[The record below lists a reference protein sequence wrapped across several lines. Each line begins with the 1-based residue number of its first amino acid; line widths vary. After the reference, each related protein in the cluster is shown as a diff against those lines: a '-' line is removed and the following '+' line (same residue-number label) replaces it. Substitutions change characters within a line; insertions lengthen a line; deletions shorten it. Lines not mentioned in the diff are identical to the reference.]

1 MSNKKNLPDMLNIFK
16 DMFTEQQPTMDALIN
31 YEVLVLTIE
40 AAIAETS
47 NHAILGEKIKEI
59 MSDWTAKNQDILKS
73 PKNKKIKVP
82 NIELLNSEGPIMV
95 LKIENDKFCIY
106 DEWKQLIAVLM
117 KPSLMAFINGKQTL
131 TDSRGRVWKY
141 TEQADAM
148 KPSETELIDFINQ

>member
-1 MSNKKNLPDMLNIFK
+1 MSEKNNLPDMLNIFK
-16 DMFTEQQPTMDALIN
+16 DMFTEEQPTMDALIN

-40 AAIAETS
+40 AAIDETS
-47 NHAILGEKIKEI
+47 NSTVLGEKIKQI

-73 PKNKKIKVP
+73 PKNKKTKHP
-82 NIELLNSEGPIMV
+82 KIELLNSEGPILV
-95 LKIENDKFCIY
+95 LKKENNKFCIY

-141 TEQADAM
+141 TEQSEAM
-148 KPSETELIDFINQ
+148 KPSENELINFINQ